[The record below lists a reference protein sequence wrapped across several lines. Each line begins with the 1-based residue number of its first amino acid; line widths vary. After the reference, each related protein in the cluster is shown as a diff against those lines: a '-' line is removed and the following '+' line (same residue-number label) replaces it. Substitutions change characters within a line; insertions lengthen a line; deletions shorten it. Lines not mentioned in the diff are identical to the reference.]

1 MELFFKTAG
10 GVLVSLILILTVGR
24 QEKDMA
30 MVVTMVVCC
39 GIYIVALRF
48 LEPVILFLRQLE
60 ELSGLH
66 DGMLGILL
74 KIMGIGLVGELAG
87 LLCQDG
93 GVGALGKGIQFL
105 AGVVILSQSL
115 PIFET
120 LLDLIQ
126 GILGEL

>member
-1 MELFFKTAG
+1 MELFFKTIG

-30 MVVTMVVCC
+30 MVLTMVVCC
-39 GIYIVALRF
+39 GVYIVALRF

-93 GVGALGKGIQFL
+93 GAGALGRGIQFL

-115 PIFET
+115 PVFVT